1 LQAIANT
8 AEKHNLFIVSDE
20 AYEHVIFDHQPHISI
35 GSLPAAQ
42 DRTFTVYSMSKTYAM
57 SGLRLGYVVA
67 QEGEMLLRLKKL
79 VRCTI
84 NGVNSVAQ
92 WGAAAALNVPQDATR
107 AMATEYQHRR
117 DILCDAID
125 ESPYIE
131 CFKPSGAFYVWCK
144 MKPDWPGYQGK
155 RDDWSMANY
164 LIDQAGVGSA
174 PGTAFGA
181 AGEGHIRFAFSCATA
196 QVEQAAKILP
206 TALREAKS

>member
-1 LQAIANT
+1 
-8 AEKHNLFIVSDE
+8 
-20 AYEHVIFDHQPHISI
+20 
-35 GSLPAAQ
+35 
-42 DRTFTVYSMSKTYAM
+42 MSKTYAM

-67 QEGEMLLRLKKL
+67 HPGVMLARLKKL

-92 WGAAAALNVPQDATR
+92 WGAAAALNAPQDATR
-107 AMATEYQHRR
+107 AMAIEYQHRR

-144 MKPDWPGYQGK
+144 MKPDWPGYEGK
-155 RDDWSMANY
+155 RDDWSMTNY

-181 AGEGHIRFAFSCATA
+181 AGEGCIRFAFSCSTA

-206 TALREAKS
+206 DALRAAKK